1 VNSQGPL
8 EAAAAASGVPH
19 IPSGSDGVVFAE
31 PWEAQAFA
39 ITVALHERGLFSWPE
54 WTSALAAEMQAAQER
69 GDPDTGDTY
78 YHHWLAALERLVVAK
93 HATDAT
99 TIARY
104 RQAWE
109 RAARRT
115 PHGTPIELAPKDF
128 REP

>member
-1 VNSQGPL
+1 
-8 EAAAAASGVPH
+8 
-19 IPSGSDGVVFAE
+19 VFAE

-54 WTSALAAEMQAAQER
+54 WISALAAEIQAAQER
-69 GDPDTGDTY
+69 GDPDTGNTY

-93 HATDAT
+93 QATDAT
-99 TIARY
+99 AIGRY
-104 RQAWE
+104 RLAWE

-115 PHGTPIELAPKDF
+115 PHGTPIELAPQDF